1 MGKKSKKAPVQAVA
15 DEDKTPAEAV
25 TNAEEAEMNL
35 SAEESSQ
42 TTAKAEKGPEA
53 GNKKV
58 RAPIICILGHIN
70 HGKTSLID
78 FIRGTV
84 VQKHEAGGITQHIG
98 ASFLPV
104 EDVAKFCNLSPE
116 MAKKLIIP
124 GLLVI
129 DTPGHAAFVNLRKRG
144 GAVAN
149 IAVLVVDVVSGP
161 MPTTYE
167 AIRILRERKVPFVV
181 AANKLDLIEGWKS
194 KPGVRSFKK
203 AYENQDPW
211 TKEKLDKV
219 IYQWMEDFMN
229 EGFKMIDRFD
239 KIIDFTQSVAI
250 VPTSAHTGEG
260 IPDLL
265 MVIVGMVQQFLQKSI
280 VYTDGPAKGVVL
292 EVKQTTGLGTTL
304 DAIVYDGYMK
314 KSDTIIVGTL
324 GTPIESKIKA
334 LLQPRPMD
342 EIRDP
347 RYKFNNV
354 DVVYAA
360 AGVKISGTNLEGV
373 IAGAPFQ
380 VVRSEDDK
388 ERVIDQIESEMKEI
402 AIEVEDIGVVLKAD
416 SIGSL
421 EAIVKL
427 FKENSIKI
435 RRASVGDIAK
445 KDIIDASLSKADAA
459 YLSVVLGFNVR
470 ILPDAMEEANKQGIR
485 IFTHDVIYKL
495 MEEYQAYVE
504 KIKEDEKLVGLANLV
519 RPAVLK
525 ILPEYIFRRSN
536 PAVFGVKIE
545 KGTAAP
551 KLGLVNQNGENVGKI
566 HQIQLNNE
574 SVKEAKVNDEVA
586 ISVNDVTF
594 GRQIKETDTLY
605 IAVPESHVRVLRTKF
620 REDLRPDELEALIS
634 YIEIMRKK
642 EGAWWGI

>member
-1 MGKKSKKAPVQAVA
+1 MGKKSKKAPVQAVV
-15 DEDKTPAEAV
+15 DEEEPPAESGTSAEAAA
-25 TNAEEAEMNL
+25 TNPSSEEAQETGEI
-35 SAEESSQ
+35 AEQ
-42 TTAKAEKGPEA
+42 AETRTR
-53 GNKKV
+53 KV

-104 EDVAKFCNLSPE
+104 DDVAKFCNLSPE

-149 IAVLVVDVVSGP
+149 IAILVVDVVSGP

-194 KPGVRSFKK
+194 TPGVRSFKK
-203 AYENQDPW
+203 AYENQDKW

-219 IYQWMEDFMN
+219 VYQWMEDFMN

-239 KIIDFTQSVAI
+239 KVTDFTQSVAI

-265 MVIVGMVQQFLQKSI
+265 MVIVGMVQSFLQKNI

-304 DAIVYDGYMK
+304 DAIVYDGYLK
-314 KSDTIIVGTL
+314 KNDTIIVGTL
-324 GTPIESKIKA
+324 GEPIESKIKA

-380 VVRSEDDK
+380 AVRNAEDK
-388 ERVIDQIESEMKEI
+388 EQVIDQIESEMKEI
-402 AIEVEDIGVVLKAD
+402 AIEVEESGVVLKAV

-427 FKENSIKI
+427 FKENNINI
-435 RRASVGDIAK
+435 RRAAVGDIAK
-445 KDIIDASLSKADAA
+445 KDIIDASLSRADAA
-459 YLSVVLGFNVR
+459 YLSVVLGFNVK

-495 MEEYQAYVE
+495 MEEYQAYVD
-504 KIKEDEKLVGLANLV
+504 KVKEDEKLVGMASLV

-551 KLGLVNQNGENVGKI
+551 KLGLVNQNGENIGKI

-574 SVKEAKVNDEVA
+574 SVKEAKMNDEVA

-620 REDLRPDELEALIS
+620 REEIKPDELDALIQ